1 MHAELIF
8 NMPEDEMAFRQACWA
23 TEYWQALVDLNEIV
37 FNHHKYGHSLEKTFD
52 HIETLLGGIQPVV
65 EMLE

>member
-23 TEYWQALVDLNEIV
+23 TEYWQALVDLNLILWE
-37 FNHHKYGHSLEKTFD
+37 HRKYERSLETTFD
-52 HIETLLGGIQPVV
+52 NIETLLGGIQPIV